1 MKGTANRNS
10 MALMPITENEY
21 NLRAKQELDLIKKF
35 KKDKE
40 AEEQIRQAI
49 NLKKQTINE
58 KRLKEELMKR
68 RIEIGVH
75 QNVGGVK

>member
-40 AEEQIRQAI
+40 AEEQIRQAM